1 MAKTTSSSAS
11 TGRRLTAV
19 LIATLLHA
27 RAFAEAPMEL
37 DVLTMLDVPAPPDS
51 TATPTDSSFETR
63 LDAVVAVEFGVT
75 ELYLAR
81 GGIDWWL
88 ESDFSLGLQLD
99 VGGVTLEGRD
109 ATWLVGVAPI
119 MRWRFL
125 ERDAWSMYADLGVG
139 VAWTGESVPIGGTS
153 FNFTPQAGIGAEFRL
168 GSSVSGRIG
177 LGWYHMSNARTG
189 SNNPGLDAV
198 SVSLGLSLSF

>member
-1 MAKTTSSSAS
+1 MANTTSPFASAARVAVALLV
-11 TGRRLTAV
+11 TMTLRGRAS
-19 LIATLLHA
+19 AD
-27 RAFAEAPMEL
+27 APIDI
-37 DVLTMLDVPAPPDS
+37 DVLAMLDVPES
-51 TATPTDSSFETR
+51 TPTPTDPSFETR
-63 LDAVVAVEFGVT
+63 LDAVVAIEFGVT

-99 VGGVTLEGRD
+99 VGGVTLDGHD

-125 ERDAWSMYADLGVG
+125 ECEAWSMHADLGVG
-139 VAWTGESVPIGGTS
+139 VAWTGEPVPIGGTS
-153 FNFTPQAGIGAEFRL
+153 FNFTPQAGIGADFEL
-168 GSSVSGRIG
+168 GSSVTGRVG

-198 SVSLGLSLSF
+198 SVSLGLSVSF